1 MKTNGAKHPKLKE
14 LFFPERAEL
23 DEGELPTRAARFTS
37 IFWLAHI
44 FMSEINK
51 HWKYVNSAVRH
62 GTKMPAPF
70 FYSQAEKKALKDAKD
85 AKLKAARTAHLLVT
99 KDEREKKQAKD
110 LAAAK
115 RQKTHRAEV

>member
-23 DEGELPTRAARFTS
+23 DEGELPTRVARFTS
-37 IFWLAHI
+37 IYWLAHI

-70 FYSQAEKKALKDAKD
+70 FYSQAEKKAQKDAKD
-85 AKLKAARTAHLLVT
+85 AKLKAARAKNLLET
-99 KDEREKKQAKD
+99 KDERAKKHAEL

>member
-23 DEGELPTRAARFTS
+23 DEGELPTRVARFTS

-51 HWKYVNSAVRH
+51 HWKYVNYAVRH
-62 GTKMPAPF
+62 GTQKPAPF
-70 FYSQAEKKALKDAKD
+70 FYSQAEKNAQKEAKD
-85 AKLKAARTAHLLVT
+85 AKLKAARTKHLNET
-99 KDEREKKQAKD
+99 KGDREKKRAEQ

>member
-1 MKTNGAKHPKLKE
+1 
-14 LFFPERAEL
+14 
-23 DEGELPTRAARFTS
+23 
-37 IFWLAHI
+37 
-44 FMSEINK
+44 MSEINK